1 MVDDRTLAAHREMQ
15 VLMQMLFALF
25 AVLGTATGTV
35 LELTYNISAASSGY
49 FPSGT
54 PGTIRDHQSPN
65 LILIW

>member
-1 MVDDRTLAAHREMQ
+1 MQ
-15 VLMQMLFALF
+15 VLKQMLFALF
-25 AVLGTATGTV
+25 TVLGTATGTI